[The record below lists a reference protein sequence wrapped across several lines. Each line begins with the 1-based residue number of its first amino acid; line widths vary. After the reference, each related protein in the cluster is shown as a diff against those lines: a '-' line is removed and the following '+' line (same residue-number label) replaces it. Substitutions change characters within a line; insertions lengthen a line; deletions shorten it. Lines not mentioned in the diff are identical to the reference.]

1 MDTVPYATVI
11 DIYRGKL
18 LKKSKGRMKVIDFHT
33 HIFPPE
39 LVKNRSRFLDDHQL
53 FCIYDQERATMA
65 TLEDL
70 LKVIE
75 EDDLH
80 GAVAMGFTWQFPR
93 YAEIHNRYLAD
104 AHETSE
110 KKVWAFGSIALEAS
124 SISRQVASIYEM
136 GLHGVGEISFY
147 REGMKGDNP
156 HILRTVLEEAA
167 RYWLP
172 VCVHVNEPVGHVYK
186 GKYSPDIDILYDI
199 VKDYT
204 DVPIILSHWGGGLLF
219 YELMPEVQAAL
230 SHVYYDTA
238 ATPYL
243 YNEKIYRMAV
253 DACGPEK
260 ILFGSDFPLLKSS
273 RYVQSIGRMIE
284 DQSDRSMILY
294 SNALRLLQARW

>member
-1 MDTVPYATVI
+1 MDIAPYATVI

-18 LKKSKGRMKVIDFHT
+18 LKKSNGIMKVIDFHT
-33 HIFPPE
+33 HIFPPD
-39 LVKNRSRFLDDHQL
+39 LVKNRSRFLDDQQL
-53 FCIYDQERATMA
+53 FCIYDQERAKIA

-70 LKVIE
+70 LQVIE
-75 EDDLH
+75 EDDLQ
-80 GAVAMGFTWQFPR
+80 GAVAMGFTWQVPH
-93 YAEIHNRYLAD
+93 YAEMHNRYLAA
-104 AHETSE
+104 AHEKSE
-110 KKVWAFGSIALEAS
+110 KKVWAFGSIALES
-124 SISRQVASIYEM
+124 GSISRQVAAIHEM

-156 HILRTVLEEAA
+156 LILRTVLEEAA
-167 RYWLP
+167 RYGLP

-260 ILFGSDFPLLKSS
+260 ILFGTDFPLLKSS
-273 RYVQSIGRMIE
+273 RYMESITRMIE
-284 DQSDRSMILY
+284 DQSDRSMLLY
-294 SNALRLLQARW
+294 NNALRLLEARW

>member
-1 MDTVPYATVI
+1 M
-11 DIYRGKL
+11 G
-18 LKKSKGRMKVIDFHT
+18 SMKVIDFHT

-39 LVKNRSRFLDDHQL
+39 LVKNRSRYLDDQQL
-53 FCIYDQERATMA
+53 FCIYDEARATIA

-70 LKVIE
+70 LQVIE

-93 YAEIHNRYLAD
+93 YAEMHNRYLA
-104 AHETSE
+104 AAQEKSE
-110 KKVWAFGSIALEAS
+110 KKVWAFGSIALETG
-124 SISRQVASIYEM
+124 SISSQVASIHEM

-156 HILRTVLEEAA
+156 LILRTVFAEAA
-167 RYWLP
+167 RYNLP
-172 VCVHVNEPVGHVYK
+172 VCVHVNEPVGHVYR

-238 ATPYL
+238 ASPYL
-243 YNEKIYRMAV
+243 YNEKIYRLAV
-253 DACGPEK
+253 DTCGPEK
-260 ILFGSDFPLLKSS
+260 ILFGTDFPLLTSS
-273 RYVQSIGRMIE
+273 RYMDPIVRMIE
-284 DQSDRSMILY
+284 DRSDRSMIVY
-294 SNALRLLQARW
+294 NNALRLLESRW

>member
-1 MDTVPYATVI
+1 
-11 DIYRGKL
+11 
-18 LKKSKGRMKVIDFHT
+18 MKVIDFHT

-39 LVKNRSRFLDDHQL
+39 LVKNRSRYLDDQQL
-53 FCIYDQERATMA
+53 FCIYDEARATIA

-70 LKVIE
+70 LQVIE

-93 YAEIHNRYLAD
+93 YAEMHNRYLA
-104 AHETSE
+104 AAQEKSE
-110 KKVWAFGSIALEAS
+110 KKVWAFGSIALETG
-124 SISRQVASIYEM
+124 SISSQVASIHEM

-156 HILRTVLEEAA
+156 LILRTVFAEAA
-167 RYWLP
+167 RYNLP
-172 VCVHVNEPVGHVYK
+172 VCVHVNEPVGHVYR

-238 ATPYL
+238 ASPYL
-243 YNEKIYRMAV
+243 YNEKIYRLAV
-253 DACGPEK
+253 DTCGPEK
-260 ILFGSDFPLLKSS
+260 ILFGTDFPLLTSS
-273 RYVQSIGRMIE
+273 RYMDPIVRMIE
-284 DQSDRSMILY
+284 DRSDRSMIVY
-294 SNALRLLQARW
+294 NNALRLLESRW